1 MATLKIYNKMK
12 LFEQY
17 QLDIID
23 KATNQIKQR
32 GWAYLGMWMRTRK
45 TMTSLAIAKELQGNT
60 IFVTK
65 KKAIDSILGDIKMI
79 GIENIDVLN
88 YESLHKINK
97 DYNNWILDEAHCIGA
112 FPKPSLRAKQLKKLI
127 GKNSKV
133 IFLSGTPTPES
144 TSQIFHQ
151 LWILPTPY
159 FIEKSFYQWAKIN
172 CNITQKKL
180 GHDKLVN
187 DYSDCKFDINK
198 LNIISCTQE
207 KAGFKTEIKEH
218 FIEVKMKKTTKNLID
233 LLKCEKVY
241 SNPNGDVVL
250 ADTKVKEMQ
259 KIHQISSG
267 TVLLE
272 NGRSVIFDSSKV
284 DKIKELFLGKQIVIF
299 YKFKAEL
306 DLIKSKIHICDTIHE
321 FNETSTPIALQF
333 VSGREGV
340 NLSKA
345 EALVFFNMDF
355 SAVTYFQARERI
367 MSKDRL
373 KADVYFLFSD
383 CGIEKQIYKAVSQKK
398 NFTTQYYEKIN

>member
-1 MATLKIYNKMK
+1 ME

-23 KATNQIKQR
+23 KATSQIKQR

-45 TMTSLAIAKELQGNT
+45 TMTSLAIAKELKGNT

-65 KKAIDSILGDIKMI
+65 KKAMDSILGDIQMI
-79 GIENIDVLN
+79 YLDDIEVIN

-97 DYNNWILDEAHCIGA
+97 NYDNWILDESHCIGS
-112 FPKPSLRAKQLKKLI
+112 FPKPSLRAKQLKRLI
-127 GKNSKV
+127 GSNSK
-133 IFLSGTPTPES
+133 IIYLSGTPTPES

-151 LWILPTPY
+151 LWVLPQSY
-159 FIEKSFYQWAKIN
+159 FPETSFYKWAKNN
-172 CNITQKKL
+172 CIITQKKV
-180 GHDKLVN
+180 GYDKLVN

-198 LNIISCTQE
+198 LNIISCTQAQ
-207 KAGFKTEIKEH
+207 AGFKTEIKEH
-218 FIEVKMKKTTKNLID
+218 FIEVQMNEKIKFIIDKLKKD
-233 LLKCEKVY
+233 KVVE
-241 SNPNGDVVL
+241 GKKGTIL
-250 ADTKVKEMQ
+250 ADTKVKEIQ
-259 KIHQISSG
+259 KIHQLGSG
-267 TVLLE
+267 TCILE
-272 NGRSVIFDSSKV
+272 NGEVVIIDYSKV
-284 DKIKELFLGKQIVIF
+284 NKLKELFNGKQIVIF

-306 DLIKSKIHICDTIHE
+306 EILNEILNLAIDINE
-321 FNETSTPIALQF
+321 FNQTNKSIALQF

-345 EALVFFNMDF
+345 EALIFYNIDY

-383 CGIEKQIYKAVSQKK
+383 CGVEKQIYKAVSKK
-398 NFTTQYYEKIN
+398 NNFTSQYYERI